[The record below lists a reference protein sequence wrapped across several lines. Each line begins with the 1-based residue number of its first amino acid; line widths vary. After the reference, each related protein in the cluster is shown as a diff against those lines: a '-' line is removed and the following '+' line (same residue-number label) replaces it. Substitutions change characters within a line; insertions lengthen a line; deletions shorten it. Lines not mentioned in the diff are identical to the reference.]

1 MSAYRF
7 LFCLFAASLPGVAAE
22 RSLDFS
28 RFALDSA
35 PTGFVSTVSG
45 EGQPGNWRVLAA
57 EVPPMMPPLNANSP
71 MPKRPV
77 LGQLSQDKTD
87 EHFPLLIL
95 DGTTFADFTLTTRFK
110 IVSGETEQMA
120 GLAFRIQDEKNYY
133 VVRAS
138 AAGSS
143 FRFYKFVNGLRS
155 DPIGPSLPIAAG
167 VWHEM
172 QVECKGNQ
180 IRCALDGKDVIAG
193 LTDNS
198 FSKGRIGFWTKSD
211 SVSYFADAR
220 IAYKPVEP
228 PAQSIVR
235 DMMKRYPRL
244 LGLKIFSAGKG
255 HAAIRMVASETES
268 EIGGPAEK
276 LEEEVI
282 GKGSIYFGKEKSVVS
297 VTMPLRDRNGDSV
310 AALRVLMKPFPGQTE
325 QNALGRALPIKKEI
339 EARLLTAEDLE

>member
-7 LFCLFAASLPGVAAE
+7 LFCLFAAALPAAGAE

-28 RFALDSA
+28 HFALDSA

-45 EGQPGNWRVLAA
+45 EGHAGNWRILSAD
-57 EVPPMMPPLNANSP
+57 VPSMMPPLNANSP

-87 EHFPLLIL
+87 E
-95 DGTTFADFTLTTRFK
+95 DFTLTTRFK

-120 GLAFRIQDEKNYY
+120 GLAFRIQDERNYY

-155 DPIGPSLPIAAG
+155 DPIGPSLSIAAG
-167 VWHEM
+167 IWHEM

-180 IRCALDGKDVIAG
+180 IRCALDGKDLIAG

-220 IAYKPVEP
+220 ISYKPVEP

-235 DMMKRYPRL
+235 DMMTRYPRL
-244 LGLKIFSAGKG
+244 LGLKIFAAGRG

-297 VTMPLRDRNGDSV
+297 VTMPLRDRNGDAV